1 MWNYE
6 KRLQYPVKITTPNAK
21 IATFIMS
28 QYGGPD
34 GEIGAS
40 MRYLSQ
46 RFTMSDRRVCGLL
59 TDIGTEELAHLE
71 MVSAIVYQL
80 TRNLSME
87 EIEKSG
93 FGPYYID
100 HTVAVW
106 PQAAGGV
113 PFNACEFQSK
123 GDPITDLHEDMAAEQ
138 KARSTY
144 DNILRVVG
152 NMPEIADPIRFLRAR
167 EVVHY
172 QRFGEALRMIQD
184 DLDSRNFYGYNPAF
198 DKPVTCLPNSSNC
211 KQQ

>member
-1 MWNYE
+1 M
-6 KRLQYPVKITTPNAK
+6 V
-21 IATFIMS
+21 
-28 QYGGPD
+28 
-34 GEIGAS
+34 
-40 MRYLSQ
+40 
-46 RFTMSDRRVCGLL
+46 
-59 TDIGTEELAHLE
+59 GT
-71 MVSAIVYQL
+71 IIYQL
-80 TRNLSME
+80 TRNLSPA
-87 EIEKSG
+87 EIKKSG
-93 FGPYYID
+93 FDAYFVN
-100 HTVAVW
+100 HTTAIY
-106 PQAAGGV
+106 PANANGSPFTAAYL
-113 PFNACEFQSK
+113 QST
-123 GDPITDLHEDMAAEQ
+123 GDVLTDLHEDMAAEQ